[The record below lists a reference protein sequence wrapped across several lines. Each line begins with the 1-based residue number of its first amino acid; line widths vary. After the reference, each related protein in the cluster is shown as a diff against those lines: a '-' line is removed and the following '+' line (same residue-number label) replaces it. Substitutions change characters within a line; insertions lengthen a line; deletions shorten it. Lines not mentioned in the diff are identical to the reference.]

1 MKKVLLGLLATSA
14 LAMAQ
19 TEGTNLYLKVG
30 ADIWQKYETIST
42 EGKTVTSNKA
52 DSLGYELGME
62 ITKEVL
68 QNIELGFGIA
78 YQDHGDIKSKS
89 IYDYGIDYEDVTN
102 VEVGSYKSVPLYVT
116 AKYNIPLESSIK
128 PYIKADLGYSFNFD
142 ENSTKLKW
150 NYKENNAVLDSEEM
164 NLSTSIDNG
173 MYYGIGAGME
183 YNDFLVEIMYKV
195 NKADV
200 KVTDGVDKVSGDL
213 DYSRVTLSF
222 GYKFNF

>member
-42 EGKTVTSNKA
+42 EGETVTSNKA

-150 NYKENNAVLDSEEM
+150 NYKENNAVYPYAKKNLPKDLIEKLDLEAKK
-164 NLSTSIDNG
+164 
-173 MYYGIGAGME
+173 Y
-183 YNDFLVEIMYKV
+183 
-195 NKADV
+195 
-200 KVTDGVDKVSGDL
+200 DGVL
-213 DYSRVTLSF
+213 
-222 GYKFNF
+222 